1 MKPNFYLYKNVHE
14 IWPMLNEERYSF
26 LKELDKTNTMLF
38 VTLSG
43 SRGYGTC
50 CDFNTA
56 DYDFRGV
63 MGHTKK
69 ELFGFEDIQEQY
81 VAFDK
86 ETDVDTTIYTFN
98 KLIKLLVKCNPN
110 TIELLGCKD
119 YVIFHPL
126 ALKLILNQKL
136 FLSQLA
142 IASFSGF
149 ATTQFN
155 RLENN
160 LARFNLSQEKKE
172 EHILHSVLSAM
183 NSFSDRY
190 TACENQ
196 KIHLY
201 TDVSTKANLDSEIFV
216 DLNFQHYPLRDFAG
230 MINEMSSILR
240 NYNKLNHRNK
250 KKDDEHL
257 NKHAMHFV
265 RLYYTLYDIL
275 TKEEIITYREAEREE
290 LLSIRRGDFQK
301 EDGTYREEFFE
312 LLENAKKKCNEAAKN
327 TSLPERPDMD
337 KIEEFVIS
345 MNEGMLKIRS

>member
-1 MKPNFYLYKNVHE
+1 MKANFYKDASE
-14 IWPMLNEERYSF
+14 IWPMLNEEKYSF
-26 LKELDKTNTMLF
+26 LKELDKSNTMLF
-38 VTLSG
+38 VALSG

-50 CDFNTA
+50 YDFNTA

-69 ELFGFEDIQEQY
+69 ELFGFSDIQEQY

-86 ETDVDTTIYTFN
+86 EADVDTTIYTFN

-119 YVIFHPL
+119 YLIYHPL
-126 ALKLILNQKL
+126 ALKLIVNQKM

-142 IASFSGF
+142 IGSFGGY
-149 ATTQFN
+149 ATAQFD

-160 LARFNLSQEKKE
+160 LARFSLSQQKKE
-172 EHILHSVLSAM
+172 EHILHSVLSAVDT
-183 NSFSDRY
+183 FSDRY
-190 TACENQ
+190 TNSEDQ
-196 KIHLY
+196 KIKLY
-201 TDVSTKANLDSEIFV
+201 TDVSTKADLESEIFL
-216 DLNFQHYPLRDFAG
+216 DLNFKHYPLRDFAG

-240 NYNKLNHRNK
+240 NYNKVNHRNK

-257 NKHAMHFV
+257 NKHAMHLI

-275 TKEEIITYREAEREE
+275 TKEEVITYREVERDE

-301 EDGTYREEFFE
+301 SDGTYREEFFE

-327 TSLPERPDMD
+327 TSLPEKPDMD

-345 MNEGMLKIRS
+345 MNEEMLKIRN